1 MGEHFLELL
10 ADSTSCGAAL
20 LELLEKSFKI
30 KGNFKYDWPFGTP
43 HDEKNAKNRDYKKRI

>member
-1 MGEHFLELL
+1 MGEHFLELS
-10 ADSTSCGAAL
+10 ADLTSCGAAL

-43 HDEKNAKNRDYKKRI
+43 NDEKNAKNRDYKKRI